1 MLKSYIITYLMLL
14 ASFCAFSQPYK
25 FQDRSLDIEERVE
38 DLLARLTL
46 EEKVRLLHG
55 NVTTVTA
62 DRFESGGV
70 ERFGIKQIEMLDGP
84 VGVRDFDQDQKT
96 TALPSTLSLSCTWDV
111 DAATKY
117 GEVLASE
124 MLFFDKHVIFGP
136 GVNLMKSPLCG
147 RNFEYMGEDP
157 FLTGTMASYYIRAI
171 QKYGV
176 AACSKHFVAN
186 DIDRWRHFTSSN
198 LDERTL
204 REMHM
209 LPFEMTVKDGGVW
222 MIMTGNNLVNG
233 VHAAE
238 NKRILQEIL
247 KDEIGFDGVAIT
259 DWRGAYNTVN
269 AALGGTDITSGFCAY
284 VFGDGN
290 LLRAVQNGEVP
301 MTVIDDKVRRVLRL
315 YFRTGVI
322 DEGSRPKGEANTPKH
337 HAIARSLAAEGMVL
351 LKNEKKALPLN
362 AQKLKSIFVTGMAAD
377 AAPAGTGS
385 SKVDSEISITPL
397 QGLKAAF
404 KTTRITHFPYDKD
417 KIDEMAAA
425 AKGHDVALFVASGAR
440 SGESM
445 DLQSL
450 DLPENQA
457 EAIRKLSAAHK
468 KVIVITLS
476 AGPLEMQEW
485 IDGPEAVMACWFAG
499 QATGEAIADVLTGA
513 VTPGGKLSFT
523 IGKKLEDYAPHA
535 LGEWPQKP
543 LTDNPP
549 RNAPANPQERVSIHG
564 YDLNY
569 SEGVFVGYRWFDK
582 KAIEPLFPFGYGLS
596 YTAFKIENAGVDIAS
611 DKAGQPE
618 VVVKAKVTNKGKK
631 AGSEVVQVYV
641 GDPQSSVE
649 RPKREL
655 KGFAKVHLNPGE
667 TKEVSIKLDKRSFSF
682 WSIEKNDWEVEP
694 GDFVVEVGNSSRNIV
709 FSETLTLK

>member
-1 MLKSYIITYLMLL
+1 MKSCLTTFL
-14 ASFCAFSQPYK
+14 ALFVSFVAFSQPYK
-25 FQDRSLDIEERVE
+25 FQDQNLDIEDRIE
-38 DLLARLTL
+38 DLLGRLTL
-46 EEKVRLLHG
+46 EEKVHLLHG
-55 NVTTVTA
+55 KVTNVTP

-70 ERFGIKQIEMLDGP
+70 ERLGVKQIEMLDGP
-84 VGVRDFDQDQKT
+84 VGVRDFDKEQKAT
-96 TALPSTLSLSCTWDV
+96 SLPSTLSLSCTWDV
-111 DAATKY
+111 DAASKY

-124 MLFFDKHVIFGP
+124 MLFFNKHVLFGP

-157 FLTGTMASYYIRAI
+157 FLTGTMASNYIRAI
-171 QKYGV
+171 QKNGV

-186 DIDRWRHFTSSN
+186 DIDKWRHFTSSN

-209 LPFEMTVKDGGVW
+209 LPFEMTVRDGGVW

-233 VHAAE
+233 VHAAQ
-238 NKRILQEIL
+238 NKTVLQEIF
-247 KDEIGFDGVAIT
+247 KEQVGFDGVAIT
-259 DWRGAYNTVN
+259 DWRGAYSTVD
-269 AALGGTDITSGFCAY
+269 AAFGGTDITSGFCAY

-301 MTVIDDKVRRVLRL
+301 MDLIDDKVRRVLRL

-322 DEGSRPKGEANTPKH
+322 DENSRPKGEANTPKH

-351 LKNEKKALPLN
+351 LKNEKKILPLN
-362 AQKLKSIFVTGMAAD
+362 TAKTKSIFVTGAAAD

-385 SKVDSEISITPL
+385 SKVDAEISITPL

-404 KTTRITHFPYDKD
+404 KSSKITFFPYDKD

-425 AKGHDVALFVASGAR
+425 SKGHDIALFVASGGR

-450 DLPENQA
+450 ELPENQV
-457 EAIRKLSAAHK
+457 EAIRKLSAVHK

-485 IDGPEAVMACWFAG
+485 IDGPEAVMSCWFAG
-499 QATGEAIADVLTGA
+499 QATGEAIGDALSGA
-513 VTPGGKLSFT
+513 VNPGGKLSFT
-523 IGKKLEDYAPHA
+523 IGKKLDDYAPHA

-543 LTDNPP
+543 LLDSPP
-549 RNAPANPQERVSIHG
+549 RNAPANAQERVSIHG

-582 KAIEPLFPFGYGLS
+582 KALAPLFPFGYGLS
-596 YTAFKIENAGVDIAS
+596 YTTFKMENAGIEITS
-611 DKAGQPE
+611 DKAGAPE
-618 VVVKAKVTNKGKK
+618 VAVKVKVTNKGKK

-655 KGFAKVHLNPGE
+655 KGFAKVQLDPGE
-667 TKEVSIKLDKRSFSF
+667 TKEVSVKLDQRSFAF
-682 WSIEKNDWEVEP
+682 WSVEQNDWVVEP
-694 GDFVVEVGNSSRNIV
+694 GDFSIDVGNSSRNIV
-709 FSETLTLK
+709 FTEKATLK